1 MSDEHP
7 GWIRLHGGWC
17 YLGTTQP
24 EPPADAPVG
33 APAAGATREGPARAA
48 RVPAGL
54 LVPGLLAAL
63 AWQVGAILLALYV
76 ATRSSA
82 AAVVAGL
89 ILPVFALGTCAVVCE
104 LAKGWRRP

>member
-1 MSDEHP
+1 MHDEPP

-17 YLGTTQP
+17 YVGITPP
-24 EPPADAPVG
+24 EPSADAP
-33 APAAGATREGPARAA
+33 PGATAAAREGPGRTA

-54 LVPGLLAAL
+54 LFPGLLAAL
-63 AWQVGAILLALYV
+63 AWQVGMILLAVYV
-76 ATRSSA
+76 ATRSPA

-104 LAKGWRRP
+104 LGRAWRRP

>member
-1 MSDEHP
+1 MRDEHP

-17 YLGTTQP
+17 YLGTTP
-24 EPPADAPVG
+24 TEPSADAPAG
-33 APAAGATREGPARAA
+33 APAAGASREGPGRTA

-54 LVPGLLAAL
+54 LFPGLLAAL
-63 AWQVGAILLALYV
+63 AWQVGTILLALYV
-76 ATRSSA
+76 ATRTPA

-104 LAKGWRRP
+104 LAKSWRRP